1 MSIEMTKEG
10 GGEIEVV
17 LEQMQALVTVGGSKK
32 LQNLFSS
39 SISTLTTFLQQL

>member
-1 MSIEMTKEG
+1 MG
-10 GGEIEVV
+10 GVGGAREIEVA

-39 SISTLTTFLQQL
+39 SVSALITFFQQF